1 MMILCAALEP
11 IKLVIFPDKPWD
23 KRGKK
28 HIELFIA
35 RCKRTLRGLMEDLD
49 LLEMHKE
56 TLAVFLE
63 PIDDKFVV
71 DAIAVALVDEPIKK
85 EDAPKGKKGPE
96 PKKKGPDLDD

>member
-1 MMILCAALEP
+1 
-11 IKLVIFPDKPWD
+11 
-23 KRGKK
+23 
-28 HIELFIA
+28 
-35 RCKRTLRGLMEDLD
+35 MEDLD

-85 EDAPKGKKGPE
+85 EDAPKKGKKGPK